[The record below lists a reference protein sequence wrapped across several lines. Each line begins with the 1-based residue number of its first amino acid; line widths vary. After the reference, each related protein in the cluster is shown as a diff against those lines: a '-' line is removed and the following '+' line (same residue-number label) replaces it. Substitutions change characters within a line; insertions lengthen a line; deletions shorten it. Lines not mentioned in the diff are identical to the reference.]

1 MQAAFLDFDGLA
13 LKKKQIP
20 AAMFPTLKQETKTF
34 LCDQLKVILNVS
46 QLVLSHRGHGNNNAA
61 L

>member
-1 MQAAFLDFDGLA
+1 
-13 LKKKQIP
+13 
-20 AAMFPTLKQETKTF
+20 MFPTLKQETKTF